1 MDGVEAGFWGMSS
14 LVVGLFEAFGAARLF
29 RLSNEFPAVDEDAS
43 ESFTA
48 EKIKF
53 WSSARA
59 GVDLDV

>member
-1 MDGVEAGFWGMSS
+1 MSS